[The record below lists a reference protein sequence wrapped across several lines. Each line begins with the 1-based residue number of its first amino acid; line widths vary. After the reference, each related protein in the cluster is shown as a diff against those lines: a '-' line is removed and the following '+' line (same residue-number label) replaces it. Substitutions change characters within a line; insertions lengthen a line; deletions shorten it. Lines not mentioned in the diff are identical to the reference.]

1 MAESISINEKRG
13 AVRRLVADAIRAR
26 VIALREQS
34 DEHWNAIV
42 AELFDAETIRHNND
56 LVTLAATNYKV
67 ATLLLNTDSYYSH
80 DQQVVVKTNTIRPE
94 DDYDESDPFDMI
106 RTMRPGLD
114 YAQTENMVEEMREI
128 WKSVGALSFKTPIPM
143 SYMTRAESND
153 DTVCNLNDE
162 KDQSGAWKFDV
173 EDVVPVDC
181 TTKKTFVKA
190 AKSIGADA
198 TSLYTTIMDAIR
210 LARTDVA
217 VIKAVPELAQY
228 LTAAP
233 GSTSVAAML
242 KQAIAG

>member
-1 MAESISINEKRG
+1 MAENISINEKRS

-34 DEHWNAIV
+34 DDHWNAIV

-56 LVTLAATNYKV
+56 FVTLAASNFKV
-67 ATLLLNTDSYYSH
+67 ATLLIGADTYYGTD
-80 DQQVVVKTNTIRPE
+80 QRVIVKTNTIRPE
-94 DDYDESDPFDMI
+94 GDYDERDPFNMI
-106 RTMRPGLD
+106 SAMRPGLD
-114 YAQTENMVEEMREI
+114 YAQTENLVEEMREI
-128 WKSVGALSFKTPIPM
+128 WNSAGVLSFKTPIPM
-143 SYMTRAESND
+143 SYLTTAETND
-153 DTVCNLNDE
+153 GTFCNLNDE
-162 KDQSGAWKFDV
+162 KDPSGAWAFDV

-181 TTKKTFVKA
+181 TTKKMFMKT

-217 VIKAVPELAQY
+217 VVKAVPELAQY

-233 GSTSVAAML
+233 GSASVAAML
-242 KQAIAG
+242 KQAIVG